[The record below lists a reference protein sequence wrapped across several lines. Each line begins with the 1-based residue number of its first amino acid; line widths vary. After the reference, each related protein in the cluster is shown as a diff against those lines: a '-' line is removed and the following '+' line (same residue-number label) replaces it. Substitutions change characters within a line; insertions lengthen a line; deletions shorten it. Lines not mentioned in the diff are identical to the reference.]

1 VTGPPYVEVI
11 GLSKRFG
18 DLQALNEVDLQVKPG
33 QFHALI
39 GENGAGKSTLAK
51 CIMGVN
57 RIDGGEIR
65 VNGKP
70 NAAGSPREARA
81 SGIGMVFQ
89 HFTLIPSMTVA
100 ENLVLARPDLPL
112 VIRWRAEM
120 ERLKKFIE
128 HAPFPI
134 DLHTPV
140 SQLAAG
146 QKQKVEILKELY
158 LETRFLMLDEP
169 TSVLTPD
176 EADEVLG
183 LLRTFVSAGRL
194 SVLMITH
201 KFREVIGFADEVT
214 VLRRGKLVGSR
225 PVSQTSPPELAAMMM
240 GTTAPSTATA
250 KVERVPGKAVF
261 TIDKLC
267 VDSDNGLSVLHDLGL
282 TVHAGEILGIAGVSG
297 NGQKE
302 LVEAISGQR
311 RIESGEMRVSGE
323 PYTPTRDAIRRFG
336 FHTLPEEPLRNAAIA
351 SMTVAENMVLRDF
364 DRPPFAGPGGLLNFS
379 AIERNSVGLIERFS
393 VSPPS
398 PHAPIG
404 SLSGGNV
411 QRAILARE
419 FGGSEIKVLVAAN
432 PCFGLDFKAVAFIHN
447 HLVEVRNRGGAVLL
461 ISEDLDELLELADRI
476 VVMSE
481 GSFVYENVSERADR
495 VSIGRHMAGHHAE

>member
-1 VTGPPYVEVI
+1 MTGPPHVPPFVEVV

-18 DLQALNEVDLQVKPG
+18 DVQALSAVDLQVKPG

-57 RIDGGEIR
+57 RMDAGEIR
-65 VNGKP
+65 VNGQRK
-70 NAAGSPREARA
+70 AAVSPREARA

-112 VIRWRAEM
+112 IIRWRAEM
-120 ERLKKFIE
+120 ERLRKFIE
-128 HAPFPI
+128 HAPFPV
-134 DLHTPV
+134 DLDTPV

-201 KFREVIGFADEVT
+201 KFREVMGFADQVT

-240 GTTAPSTATA
+240 GTTAATATTE
-250 KVERVPGKAVF
+250 KVERIPGKSVF

-267 VDSDNGLSVLHDLGL
+267 VRGDNGLSVMHDP
-282 TVHAGEILGIAGVSG
+282 AS
-297 NGQKE
+297 
-302 LVEAISGQR
+302 
-311 RIESGEMRVSGE
+311 
-323 PYTPTRDAIRRFG
+323 PCTP
-336 FHTLPEEPLRNAAIA
+336 
-351 SMTVAENMVLRDF
+351 
-364 DRPPFAGPGGLLNFS
+364 
-379 AIERNSVGLIERFS
+379 ERFFASPASPGMDRGNSSRPSPAS
-393 VSPPS
+393 VVSSQAKCESAVSRTPPLAKRSAVLVSTHSPKSLCVTPPS
-398 PHAPIG
+398 PP
-404 SLSGGNV
+404 
-411 QRAILARE
+411 
-419 FGGSEIKVLVAAN
+419 
-432 PCFGLDFKAVAFIHN
+432 
-447 HLVEVRNRGGAVLL
+447 
-461 ISEDLDELLELADRI
+461 
-476 VVMSE
+476 
-481 GSFVYENVSERADR
+481 
-495 VSIGRHMAGHHAE
+495 